1 MDIAQRIGHRLIQ
14 LGVLLFLLGL
24 MTGFVV
30 PVLAL
35 PRMGLASHLEGLM
48 NGIFLMALGLVW
60 PRLSLPAFWHQVSFW
75 LAVFGTF
82 ANWLAVLLSAFW
94 GAAATMPI
102 IGGGATGAP
111 IHEQIVFVLLMTLSI
126 AMVALCVILLA
137 GLRSQRA

>member
-60 PRLSLPAFWHQVSFW
+60 PRLSLTAFWHQVSFW

-94 GAAATMPI
+94 G
-102 IGGGATGAP
+102 
-111 IHEQIVFVLLMTLSI
+111 LLPPCLSSV
-126 AMVALCVILLA
+126 VA
-137 GLRSQRA
+137 RRAHRFMNRLSSCC